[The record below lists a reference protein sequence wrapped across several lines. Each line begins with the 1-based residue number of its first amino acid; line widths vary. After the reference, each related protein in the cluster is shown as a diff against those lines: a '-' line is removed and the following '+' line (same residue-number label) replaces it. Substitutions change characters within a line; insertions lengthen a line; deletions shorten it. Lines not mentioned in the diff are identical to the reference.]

1 MCAMHIFCLL
11 CWFLCFVKCRYLPAA
26 TQNINSELDESILDE
41 VFDKLQYED
50 KDDAIEEVD
59 YNYYYYDDNDDD
71 QSSIPGKA
79 GKDFPVYDDVPD
91 TQVSCKGDTIAAITS

>member
-1 MCAMHIFCLL
+1 MQILFLL

-26 TQNINSELDESILDE
+26 TQNINNELDESILDE

-59 YNYYYYDDNDDD
+59 SNYYYYDDDDD
-71 QSSIPGKA
+71 DNQSSIPGKA
-79 GKDFPVYDDVPD
+79 GKDFPVYEDVPD
-91 TQVSCKGDTIAAITS
+91 TQFSCKGDTIAAVTS